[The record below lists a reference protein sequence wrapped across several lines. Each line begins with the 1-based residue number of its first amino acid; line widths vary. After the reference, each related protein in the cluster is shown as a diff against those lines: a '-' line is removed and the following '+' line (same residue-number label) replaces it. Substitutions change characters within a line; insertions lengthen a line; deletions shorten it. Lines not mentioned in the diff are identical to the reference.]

1 MEETPPDGQFIF
13 TNEKQRELA
22 LSVYIVPSVF
32 LSSLCGRYLS
42 ESWQPQEL
50 STIMVP
56 IILYMKKWTKRA
68 AITAQGYPVAAWIQ
82 SSLSAPTEAVCT
94 H

>member
-42 ESWQPQEL
+42 ES
-50 STIMVP
+50 
-56 IILYMKKWTKRA
+56 
-68 AITAQGYPVAAWIQ
+68 
-82 SSLSAPTEAVCT
+82 
-94 H
+94 